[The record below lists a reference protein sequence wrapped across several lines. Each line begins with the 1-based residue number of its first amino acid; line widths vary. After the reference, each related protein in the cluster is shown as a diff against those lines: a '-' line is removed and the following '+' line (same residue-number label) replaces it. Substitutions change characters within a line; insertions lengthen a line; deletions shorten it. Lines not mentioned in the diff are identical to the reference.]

1 MMNMPQKRTFFDVK
15 LEELEEKVVRL
26 ANLTMRQTATAIEV
40 LEKHDT
46 SLGQKVIDN
55 DNELDDLELE
65 INDEA
70 ILLIAKH
77 QPVATDLRRLIV
89 TMKSAT
95 DLERIAD
102 YATNIAKAVTRIQ
115 HVPYVVEIKQLK
127 QMAEQLIDML
137 ELATRAY
144 RKGEVSRIR
153 ELNEMDRVIDD
164 LNIQTIKQYIGLLP
178 NMTVG
183 TNDVY
188 EFSNIARYLER
199 MGDHVTNFGEH
210 LIFLEKGKHYDL
222 NQ

>member
-1 MMNMPQKRTFFDVK
+1 MAQNRTFFDMK
-15 LEELEEKVVRL
+15 LIELEDKVVEL

-40 LEKHDT
+40 LEKHDVVMA
-46 SLGQKVIDN
+46 QQVIEN
-55 DNELDDLELE
+55 DNELDALELK
-65 INDEA
+65 INDDA
-70 ILLIAKH
+70 LLLIAKQ

-102 YATNIAKAVTRIQ
+102 YATNIAKAVTRIE
-115 HVPYVVEIKQLK
+115 HVPYVLDIKPLK

-144 RKGEVSRIR
+144 RKGEVSRVR
-153 ELNEMDRVIDD
+153 ELNEMDQVIDD
-164 LNIQTIKQYIGLLP
+164 LNLQVIKQYIGSLP
-178 NMTVG
+178 AMTTG

-188 EFSNIARYLER
+188 EFANVARYLER

>member
-1 MMNMPQKRTFFDVK
+1 MAQNRTFFDTK
-15 LEELEEKVVRL
+15 LTELEDKVVRL

-40 LEKHDT
+40 LEKHDLELAKT
-46 SLGQKVIDN
+46 VIEN
-55 DNELDDLELE
+55 DNELDELELT

-70 ILLIAKH
+70 ILLIAKQ

-102 YATNIAKAVTRIQ
+102 YATNIAKAVTRIK
-115 HVPYVVEIKQLK
+115 HVPYVLDIQPLK
-127 QMAEQLIDML
+127 KMAEQLIDML

-144 RKGEVSRIR
+144 RKGEVSRVR

-164 LNIQTIKQYIGLLP
+164 INLTVIKQYIGSLP
-178 NMTVG
+178 AMTVG

>member
-1 MMNMPQKRTFFDVK
+1 MAQNRTFFDTK
-15 LEELEEKVVRL
+15 LTELEDKVVRL

-40 LEKHDT
+40 LEKHDLELAKT
-46 SLGQKVIDN
+46 VIDN
-55 DNELDDLELE
+55 DNELDELELT

-70 ILLIAKH
+70 ILLIAKQ

-102 YATNIAKAVTRIQ
+102 YATNIAKAVTRIE
-115 HVPYVVEIKQLK
+115 HVPYVLDIQPLK
-127 QMAEQLIDML
+127 KMVEQLIDML

-144 RKGEVSRIR
+144 RKGEVSRVR

-164 LNIQTIKQYIGLLP
+164 INLTVIKQYIGSLP
-178 NMTVG
+178 TMTVG

>member
-1 MMNMPQKRTFFDVK
+1 MAQNRTFFDTK
-15 LEELEEKVVRL
+15 LTELEDKVVRL

-40 LEKHDT
+40 LEKHDLELAKT
-46 SLGQKVIDN
+46 VIDN
-55 DNELDDLELE
+55 DNELDELELT

-70 ILLIAKH
+70 ILLIAKQ

-102 YATNIAKAVTRIQ
+102 YATNIAKAVTRIE
-115 HVPYVVEIKQLK
+115 HVPYVLDIQSLK
-127 QMAEQLIDML
+127 KMAEQLIDML

-144 RKGEVSRIR
+144 RKGEVSRVR

-164 LNIQTIKQYIGLLP
+164 INLTVIKQYIGSLP
-178 NMTVG
+178 AMTVG

>member
-1 MMNMPQKRTFFDVK
+1 MAQNRTFFDMK
-15 LEELEEKVVRL
+15 LNELEDKVVRL

-40 LEKHDT
+40 LEKRDLELAQT
-46 SLGQKVIDN
+46 VIDN

-70 ILLIAKH
+70 ILLIAKQ

-102 YATNIAKAVTRIQ
+102 YATNIAKAVGRIE
-115 HVPYVVEIKQLK
+115 HVPYVLDIKPLK

-144 RKGEVSRIR
+144 RKGEVSRVR
-153 ELNEMDRVIDD
+153 ELNEMDKVIDD
-164 LNIQTIKQYIGLLP
+164 LNLQTIKQYMGFVP

-188 EFSNIARYLER
+188 
-199 MGDHVTNFGEH
+199 
-210 LIFLEKGKHYDL
+210 
-222 NQ
+222 

>member
-1 MMNMPQKRTFFDVK
+1 MAQNRTFFDTK
-15 LEELEEKVVRL
+15 LTELEDKVVRL

-40 LEKHDT
+40 LEKHDLELAKT
-46 SLGQKVIDN
+46 VIEN
-55 DNELDDLELE
+55 DNELDELELT

-70 ILLIAKH
+70 ILLIAKQ

-102 YATNIAKAVTRIQ
+102 YATNIAKAVTRIE
-115 HVPYVVEIKQLK
+115 HVPYVLDIQPLK
-127 QMAEQLIDML
+127 KMAEQLIDML

-144 RKGEVSRIR
+144 RKGEVSRVR

-164 LNIQTIKQYIGLLP
+164 INLMVIKQYIGSLP
-178 NMTVG
+178 DMTVG

>member
-1 MMNMPQKRTFFDVK
+1 MAQNRTFFDTK
-15 LEELEEKVVRL
+15 LTELEDKVVRL

-40 LEKHDT
+40 LEKHDLELAKT
-46 SLGQKVIDN
+46 VIDN
-55 DNELDDLELE
+55 DNELDELELT

-70 ILLIAKH
+70 ILLIAKQ

-102 YATNIAKAVTRIQ
+102 YATNIAKAVTRIE
-115 HVPYVVEIKQLK
+115 HVPYVLDIQPLK
-127 QMAEQLIDML
+127 KMAEQLIDML

-144 RKGEVSRIR
+144 RKGEVSRVR

-164 LNIQTIKQYIGLLP
+164 INLTVIKQYIGSLP
-178 NMTVG
+178 AMTVG

-199 MGDHVTNFGEH
+199 MGDHVTNFVEH

>member
-1 MMNMPQKRTFFDVK
+1 MAQNRTFFDMK
-15 LEELEEKVVRL
+15 LVELENKVVHL
-26 ANLTMRQTATAIEV
+26 ANLTMRQTATAMEV
-40 LEKHDT
+40 LEKHDIELAQT
-46 SLGQKVIDN
+46 VIDN
-55 DNELDDLELE
+55 DNELDDLELT

-70 ILLIAKH
+70 ILLIAKQ

-102 YATNIAKAVTRIQ
+102 YATNIAKAVTRIE
-115 HVPYVVEIKQLK
+115 HVPYLHDIQPLK
-127 QMAEQLIDML
+127 RMADQLIDML
-137 ELATRAY
+137 ELATHAY
-144 RKGEVSRIR
+144 RQGEVTRVR
-153 ELNEMDRVIDD
+153 DLNEMDRVIDEIN
-164 LNIQTIKQYIGLLP
+164 LTVIKQYIGSLP
-178 NMTVG
+178 AMTVG
-183 TNDVY
+183 TNDIY

>member
-1 MMNMPQKRTFFDVK
+1 MAQNRTFFDTK
-15 LEELEEKVVRL
+15 LNELEDKVVRL

-40 LEKHDT
+40 LEKHDLELAQT
-46 SLGQKVIDN
+46 VIDN

-70 ILLIAKH
+70 ILLIAKQ

-102 YATNIAKAVTRIQ
+102 YATNIAKAVTRIE
-115 HVPYVVEIKQLK
+115 HVPYVLDIKPLK

-144 RKGEVSRIR
+144 RKGEVSRVR
-153 ELNEMDRVIDD
+153 DLNEMDKVIDD
-164 LNIQTIKQYIGLLP
+164 LNLQTIKQYMGSVP
-178 NMTVG
+178 TMAVG